1 MKAAVVILALALGVA
16 GCSGLS
22 SPEIQRILRE
32 KSAEIGAKD
41 VVVFE
46 MRRRA
51 ADKLIEACLSK
62 ISTPVENSIDCVRAA
77 LKLVS

>member
-1 MKAAVVILALALGVA
+1 MKAAAIVLALALA

-22 SPEIQRILRE
+22 GLSPEAQRYLRE